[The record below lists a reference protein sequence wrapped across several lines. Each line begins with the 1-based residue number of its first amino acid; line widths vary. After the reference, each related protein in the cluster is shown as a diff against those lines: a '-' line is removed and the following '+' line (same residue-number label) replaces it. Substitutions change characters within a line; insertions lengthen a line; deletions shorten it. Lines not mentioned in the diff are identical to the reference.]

1 MWHLLVCDTVP
12 AATARNIPCGFTGSM
27 RRSWMNKKR
36 TEEKTM
42 ELRVRED
49 RKYAIACPTSMGVRI
64 TPADRMAVHNSN
76 QFYLQATSAESNVL
90 NVTASLGQEC
100 LAMTKFVKDSPIA
113 AFIQAQLRARNI
125 RYEGIEV
132 DQGGPWGYR
141 HQFNIA
147 DSGFGL
153 RAPRVWNDRAGEVG
167 RTLSAEDFD
176 VERIFGTEGVGILHL
191 SGLVAAMSPETT
203 DCCLA
208 LARAAKRHGTL
219 VSFDL
224 NYRATFWKGREEEL
238 SAAFQEIASY
248 ADVLVGNEEDFQL
261 CLGFRGP
268 ETGGKALA
276 DKIQGFQGMISQVK
290 KAYPN
295 TRVFATTLRQ
305 VISANEHL
313 WGAIMLAGDDWFVED
328 PRPIQVMDR
337 IGGGDGFSGGLL
349 YGILQGWEPEKWIR
363 FGWATG
369 VLAASSLNDYAE
381 PADEKQVWDIY
392 AGNARVQ
399 R

>member
-1 MWHLLVCDTVP
+1 MDLKL
-12 AATARNIPCGFTGSM
+12 
-27 RRSWMNKKR
+27 RSNY
-36 TEEKTM
+36 
-42 ELRVRED
+42 
-49 RKYAIACPTSMGVRI
+49 KYAIACPTSMGVRI
-64 TPADRMAVHNSN
+64 TPENRMAVHNSN
-76 QFYLQATSAESNVL
+76 RFIMQCTSAESNVL
-90 NVTASLGQEC
+90 NVSSSLGKEC
-100 LAMTKFVKDSPIA
+100 LVLTRFVKGSPIA
-113 AFIQAQLRARNI
+113 EFIKSELRSRNI
-125 RYEGIEV
+125 RYEGIDVE
-132 DQGGPWGYR
+132 QGGPWGYR

-167 RTLSAEDFD
+167 RTLTIEDFD
-176 VERIFGTEGVGILHL
+176 IPRIFGEEGVGILHI
-191 SGLVAAMSPETT
+191 SGLIAAMSEETT
-203 DCCLA
+203 KFCLE
-208 LARAAKRHGTL
+208 LAKAAKEYGTL

-238 SAAFQEIASY
+238 REAFHQIASA

-268 ETGGKALA
+268 EAGGKDLTA
-276 DKIQGFQGMISQVK
+276 KISSFQDMIGQVK
-290 KAYPN
+290 EKYSNAS
-295 TRVFATTLRQ
+295 VFATTLRQ

-313 WGAIMLAGDDWFVED
+313 WGGILLADNKWYIEE
-328 PRPIQVMDR
+328 PRPIPVMDR
-337 IGGGDGFSGGLL
+337 IGGGDGFTGGLL
-349 YGILQGWEPEKWIR
+349 YGLMQGWEPDKCLQ